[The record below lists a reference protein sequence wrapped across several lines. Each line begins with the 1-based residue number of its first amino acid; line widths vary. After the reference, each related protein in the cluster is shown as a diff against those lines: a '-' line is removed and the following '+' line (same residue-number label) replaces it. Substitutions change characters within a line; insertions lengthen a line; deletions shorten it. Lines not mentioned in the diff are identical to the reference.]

1 MGQREGRAKGGWDGG
16 GTSRREAGRKLGGTK
31 GIIILD
37 TLNNVLT
44 KQDEVSLQTENYNQ
58 NFIVIYTCS
67 CWITSSKLST

>member
-16 GTSRREAGRKLGGTK
+16 ETSRRREAGRKLGGTK

-44 KQDEVSLQTENYNQ
+44 KQDEVPLQT
-58 NFIVIYTCS
+58 
-67 CWITSSKLST
+67 

>member
-1 MGQREGRAKGGWDGG
+1 MGQREGQAKRGWDGG

-44 KQDEVSLQTENYNQ
+44 NNVLTKQDEVPLQT
-58 NFIVIYTCS
+58 
-67 CWITSSKLST
+67 